1 MKQSMQISVRS
12 DAVARNFS
20 EAADSYDRWA
30 DSQRRAAK
38 HLINLLPQTDRITD
52 ILDVGSGTGYLV
64 KLLHE
69 RYPEAR
75 ILGIDIA
82 PDMVKVCLNR
92 WAHVRS
98 LSFEIA
104 DAERFDTRQSFDL
117 IISSFC
123 FQWFSA
129 RVQSLRRLA
138 GMLKPGGVF
147 AFAVPVD
154 GSLADLYQSYRAVLC
169 EDMPGLEYA
178 SSDVYI
184 KALAGAGF
192 KLHFAGEAAVQGV
205 YESGLDV
212 LRSFKG
218 VGALFKHHCG
228 YRPRSASDVKKV
240 ARYYEHHYALAHG
253 RVPVAYQILYL
264 VAEAA
269 Q

>member
-1 MKQSMQISVRS
+1 MQISIHS

-20 EAADSYDRWA
+20 EAADSYEQWA
-30 DSQRRAAK
+30 DSQRRTAK
-38 HLINLLPQTDRITD
+38 HLINLLPQTDRIAD

-64 KLLHE
+64 EHLHE
-69 RYPEAR
+69 RYPQAR

-82 PDMVKVCLNR
+82 PDMVKVCLKR
-92 WAHVRS
+92 WGHVRS

-117 IISSFC
+117 ITSSFC

-129 RVQSLRRLA
+129 RVKSIRRLT

-147 AFAVPVD
+147 AFAVPVA
-154 GSLADLYQSYRAVLC
+154 GSLVELYQSYRTVLC
-169 EDMPGLEYA
+169 EELPGLEYA

-184 KALAGAGF
+184 KALVGVGF
-192 KLHFAGEAAVQGV
+192 KPLFAGEAAVQSV
-205 YESGLDV
+205 YKSGLDV

-228 YRPRSASDVKKV
+228 YRPRSAGDVKKV
-240 ARYYEHHYALAHG
+240 ARYYERHYALSHG
-253 RVPVAYQILYL
+253 RVPVVYQVLYL
-264 VAEAA
+264 VAESI